1 MTLILV
7 VNPEVVMDQPA
18 DVTLCHGDIFE
29 EVELTSDLDPN
40 VSYSWSHS
48 ANAASIGVT
57 SLTGTGNVASFTAF
71 NTGNAPVVDTVT
83 IIPTLHDNGIDCE
96 GEPVQ
101 FTITVN
107 PKAKMDG
114 LVNQTICSNTTI
126 DTVRFTSDLTGGVM
140 TYTWTRNTVNGITG
154 RMSGTGDIDTLVL
167 TNTTNTPLTTTFTV
181 VPTFTFNGVSC
192 GSNENVNFT
201 VTVNPAAQVNPVA
214 DQMLCNGSNTEEIL
228 FTTNR
233 TGDGTTTYAW
243 THTCTDLGLSAVS
256 GVGDIASFQ
265 AVNSGTAPATDTLI
279 VTPTFTNNN
288 EACVGTPDTFLITV
302 LPTIQ
307 VNNIDNQ
314 VVCNG
319 ESTAKVLFSSNAEGE
334 GTVTYA
340 WTNSEPSIGLAA
352 ASDGN
357 ATAIDAFTAI
367 NNGTAPVTATIT
379 VTPTYTLGD
388 VSCVGVAE
396 TFTITVNPTAQ
407 VNLVSD
413 QVLCN
418 GEATNAV
425 TFTTNRTVG
434 ETTFAWTHTRT
445 DLGLAQASGEGIF
458 PSFPAVNSGS
468 TPATDT
474 VIVAPTFTN
483 IDQACVGTPDTFLI
497 TVNPTFE
504 FTLRDTICEG
514 DRYQKHG
521 QDTIPVRP
529 QTLAANL
536 PFDVE
541 LSHTFQTVNQCDSV
555 VNVILHVR
563 PAVHITVPTLTQ
575 VCPNRDT
582 LTLKATISP
591 IVVDQ
596 NTLVQW
602 KFFGQQFNHQNTVTL
617 DHSFD
622 TLLAHIPVKC
632 DTLLTDTVR
641 YRDAYCEALA
651 RFQVKVVDVDGPVVM
666 GNLPDLTVE
675 GCSEANLPAPYATVE
690 EMNLIEN
697 FNISDNCTPVNEL
710 RLAYEDRVVS
720 STCSTSVVR
729 TYTITDNCNGTATA
743 SQNIVIKMTDRF
755 TITNVPKVDTVY
767 CESMATEEFFT
778 LPEVK
783 DACDHILD
791 PVGPEIATAI
801 SQCGGTKKFTYTYQN
816 CVGDDTSWTFTYYI
830 QLPEE
835 MANVPRDRNGFVT
848 CLIDVTRPKAD
859 TILDACYRRIIPEY
873 IDSTAVL
880 HNDGTGTVTFRYK
893 YTDCAGHDSIWK
905 YIYTIN
911 PETFQPRENDTIK
924 VFCVSAIQLPP
935 LPSITNC
942 GTEVELTPS
951 ENTSTLSDGCG
962 DSTFVYTYVVNA
974 VTYTWSYTYRVEP
987 ADFSITAANGRDT
1000 VDCAGDIHRPT
1011 LPQVTDYCGRV
1022 LTPVDSTIPTTLPDC
1037 EGSVIYRY
1045 FYEDCAGNR
1054 HEWNFTYVVELPA
1067 LTIPDLGSDTILCLR
1082 DTVAPRPDTLVDA
1095 CGRRVVPNASGTPT
1109 VNVAANGHGAVTFH
1123 YNYKDCANNS
1133 YPWSFTYVIIP
1144 EKFNEIADK
1153 DTTVHCVGDIP
1164 TEPVKPVIEVC
1175 GKTITLVRDSVVN
1188 LTEDCGERIFYYSYS
1203 VNDTAHY
1210 WKYTYNIHPEDFR
1223 MPANQ
1228 ELAVNCYAQ
1237 ATASSITL
1245 PTVKDSCGNVLTP
1258 GDYTKNDGNYNGC
1271 QGDVVFTYPY
1281 TDCAGHT
1288 HNWTFTYHVVM
1299 PEEIAAV
1306 PADGSRTVGCW
1317 VDVKRPAV
1325 DTIYDV
1331 CHNRIVPVFVDSVA
1345 KTRWDGMDTVIYRY
1359 QYTDCAGLDSI
1370 WKFTYY
1376 IVPGEF
1382 TPVED
1387 SVKHVACLS
1396 NIHEPVT
1403 PQFEVCEIPVNVLYD
1418 SVHAATASCDSAI
1431 YYYHYVVNGRNYV
1444 WKYIYVVS
1452 PAPFTVP
1459 ADSVAKVQCLADVT
1473 LPIPPVVTNNCSTN
1487 IEPVLTRSDTTFNDC
1502 QGTVV
1507 FTFTYNDCTLD
1518 HAKNWKMTY
1527 QIKDTIKPEK
1537 VGHLQELAVTGCN
1550 TSVVPEAVTTVEALQ
1565 TMGVTVSDN
1574 CTADDEL
1581 TVTNNG
1587 FSLISSGCVIEV
1599 LRVYT
1604 VTDICGN
1611 YDTLHQTIKIH
1622 RSDDFT
1628 ITDVAT
1634 SRTVQCVSAANPE
1647 GHHGGEQH
1655 RELRGHGEVHVRIRE
1670 LRGQRHSVDVH
1681 LHG

>member
-1 MTLILV
+1 MTVNPVDSIHFDEETVCAGGEYEAHGFQYTAEYTTTGYVHYDTIRTQNANGCDSIVTLILTVNPVDSIHFDEETVCAGGEYAAHGFNYTAEYTTTGYVHYDTIRTNNANGCDSIVTLILTVNPVDSIHFDEETVCAGGEYAAHGFNTNNENGCDSIVTLILTVNPVDSIHFDEETVCAGGEYAAHGFNYTAEYTTTGYVHYDTIRTNNENGCDSIVTLILV

-18 DVTLCHGDIFE
+18 DVTLCHGDMFE
-29 EVELTSDLDPN
+29 EVELTSDLDPK

-57 SLTGTGNVASFTAF
+57 SLTGTGNVASFMAF

-83 IIPTLHDNGIDCE
+83 IIPTLHDNGIYCQ
-96 GEPVQ
+96 GAPVL

-214 DQMLCNGSNTEEIL
+214 DQMFCNGSNTEEIL

-243 THTCTDLGLSAVS
+243 THTRTDLGLSAVS

-288 EACVGTPDTFLITV
+288 E
-302 LPTIQ
+302 
-307 VNNIDNQ
+307 
-314 VVCNG
+314 
-319 ESTAKVLFSSNAEGE
+319 
-334 GTVTYA
+334 
-340 WTNSEPSIGLAA
+340 
-352 ASDGN
+352 
-357 ATAIDAFTAI
+357 
-367 NNGTAPVTATIT
+367 
-379 VTPTYTLGD
+379 
-388 VSCVGVAE
+388 
-396 TFTITVNPTAQ
+396 
-407 VNLVSD
+407 
-413 QVLCN
+413 
-418 GEATNAV
+418 
-425 TFTTNRTVG
+425 
-434 ETTFAWTHTRT
+434 
-445 DLGLAQASGEGIF
+445 
-458 PSFPAVNSGS
+458 
-468 TPATDT
+468 
-474 VIVAPTFTN
+474 
-483 IDQACVGTPDTFLI
+483 ACVGTPDTFLI

-791 PVGPEIATAI
+791 PVDPEIATAI

-816 CVGDDTSWTFTYYI
+816 CVGDDTTWTFTYYI

-1037 EGSVIYRY
+1037 EGSVVYRY

-1067 LTIPDLGSDTILCLR
+1067 LTIPELGRDTVLCLR
-1082 DTVAPRPDTLVDA
+1082 DTVAPRPDTLLDA
-1095 CGRRVVPNASGTPT
+1095 CGRRVVPNMSGTPT
-1109 VNVAANGHGAVTFH
+1109 VNVAANGHGTVTFH
-1123 YNYKDCANNS
+1123 YTYKDCANNS

-1188 LTEDCGERIFYYSYS
+1188 HTEDCGERIFYYSYS

-1622 RSDDFT
+1622 RSGEGCLQR
-1628 ITDVAT
+1628 DVD
-1634 SRTVQCVSAANPE
+1634 PE

-1655 RELRGHGEVHVRIRE
+1655 
-1670 LRGQRHSVDVH
+1670 
-1681 LHG
+1681 